1 MREKKTNFIKNNMG
15 LKPKNLDRKLFC
27 DIACSFNP
35 CFIAYVAFAV
45 GRCTETIKAVN

>member
-27 DIACSFNP
+27 DIACIFNP
-35 CFIAYVAFAV
+35 CFIADVAFAV